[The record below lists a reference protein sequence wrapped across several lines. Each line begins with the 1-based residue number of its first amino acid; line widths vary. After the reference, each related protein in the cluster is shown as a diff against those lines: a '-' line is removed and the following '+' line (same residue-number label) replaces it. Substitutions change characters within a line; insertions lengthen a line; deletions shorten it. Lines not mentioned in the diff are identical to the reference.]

1 MKLALSKQLKKVLC
15 VLLLALLTQHIV
27 FADDIVLADG
37 CALADAIA
45 AANEDKAVGDCP
57 AGNGNDTIRLTG
69 DIVLQA
75 APPFVDSD
83 ITIAGDGYTID
94 GGGKHH
100 VFFIEDLGNLRIQQL
115 NVINSHSEQ
124 GFSPITGLDRA
135 YITIDDSSFRG
146 NSSSDSGGVIY
157 AREGYIIIRNSVF
170 EENSAARYAGAI
182 FNIGPIFRPSAI
194 YGRLEISNVIF
205 KNNRAVAAGA
215 IAIDRGQLWIQDSS
229 FTGNAAEGGAGG
241 AIVNDSGETTIMRN
255 SFTENKAAV
264 GGAIDSSFGSLDISR
279 SSFSDNAASYEGGAI
294 ALLDGEVSVSDSS
307 FFNNEARG
315 GGAVFAYAVP
325 SLILQHVSIINN
337 MAEDSG
343 GILSMDASDYT
354 GNLHLF
360 NSVIAGNIG
369 GDCAATATENIGSW
383 LGDGSCSAA
392 LQGDPLLAD
401 MVQEADTTSA
411 YMPPLRNSPLIDSA
425 DPEYCTETD
434 QLGVARPQGLACDI
448 GAIEFAPPEAEA

>member
-15 VLLLALLTQHIV
+15 ILLLALFTQQVV

-45 AANEDKAVGDCP
+45 AANEDQAVGDCP

-75 APPFVDSD
+75 ALPFVDSD

-94 GGGKHH
+94 GGGKYHLF
-100 VFFIEDLGNLRIQQL
+100 VIKRFGSLRIKQL
-115 NVINSHSEQ
+115 NVINCHSEQ
-124 GFSPITGLDRA
+124 GFSPIAGLDRA

-146 NSSSDSGGVIY
+146 NSSSGSGGVIY
-157 AREGYIIIRNSVF
+157 AHQGNIIIRNSVF
-170 EENSAARYAGAI
+170 EDNSAARYAGAI
-182 FNIGPIFRPSAI
+182 YNKGPSFRPSEV
-194 YGRLEISNVIF
+194 YGRLEISNVSF
-205 KNNRAVAAGA
+205 KNNRA
-215 IAIDRGQLWIQDSS
+215 
-229 FTGNAAEGGAGG
+229 GAGG
-241 AIVNDSGETTIMRN
+241 AIAIEDGQLWIWDSQFTGNAVEGVGGAIVNNLGRTTIMRS

-264 GGAIDSSFGSLDISR
+264 GGAIGSTFGSLNISL
-279 SSFSDNAASYEGGAI
+279 SSFSDNAASHNGGAMN
-294 ALLDGEVSVSDSS
+294 LLDGEASVSDSS
-307 FFNNEARG
+307 FFNNEAPE
-315 GGAVFAYAVP
+315 GGAVYGYAVP
-325 SLILQHVSIINN
+325 NFVLRHVSMVNN
-337 MAEDSG
+337 VAEESG
-343 GILSMDASDYT
+343 GIQSIDGSESAAMLY
-354 GNLHLF
+354 LH

-369 GDCAATATENIGSW
+369 GDCAAAAHENIGSW
-383 LGDGSCSAA
+383 TGDGSCSAA

-401 MVQEADTTSA
+401 MVLEADTASA

-434 QLGVARPQGLACDI
+434 QLGVARPQGISCDI